1 MMMNRKRRK
10 SLLLVLM
17 LSLLLALA
25 PLPSAFSAALWDAGS
40 LTEVYNP
47 AGQTYAYAPAVLRE
61 GDAEH
66 LFSCHNAED
75 GVFKDHIFY
84 TKIVGGAVV
93 ESRSVL
99 QAGPSGAWD
108 SFHVCDPAVVAGKFK
123 YGEDGHVYNYAM
135 FYLGND
141 VDASAHNQI
150 GVAFADTLDGTWVK
164 YPEPIVTHPNDG
176 FWGAG
181 QPSVTS
187 IDGQGWLM
195 LFFTRGDASATAGY
209 RVELRLGDMANPVV
223 GTPLRLTNAGL
234 VRTDGAPDFL
244 NNFDVAYDPSRDR
257 FYAVREM
264 HPYPSGDPSY
274 IAGAQQIVS
283 ISGGA
288 VWGGGGEW
296 KVEGT
301 LNAAV
306 TGFARNHN
314 AALLRTPF
322 GTLPQPDRLDVYF
335 TDSSASPDLSGRA
348 EFTYDVWRISAAL
361 NNDDPVVE
369 TPLPDFESKYFALT
383 KLVENLNTNAL
394 ELHGAATPKLADRD
408 VWVGYRIYDHE
419 GYLVVAG
426 TAYRDRVAADG
437 SFSIPVEKPALAGDK
452 AARLEV
458 YLLSRKGIPID
469 SAIRKV
475 EF

>member
-1 MMMNRKRRK
+1 MMKIRKAL
-10 SLLLVLM
+10 SLWTALALLL
-17 LSLLLALA
+17 SLA
-25 PLPSAFSAALWDAGS
+25 PLPSASSAALWDAGS
-40 LTEVYNP
+40 LSEVYNP
-47 AGQTYAYAPAVLRE
+47 AGQTYVYAPAVVRE
-61 GDAEH
+61 GDTEH

-99 QAGPSGAWD
+99 QAGPAGAWD
-108 SFHVCDPAVVAGKFK
+108 SFHVCDPAVVAGKFT
-123 YGEDGHVYNYAM
+123 YEGHTYNYAM

-141 VDASAHNQI
+141 VDASRHNQI
-150 GVAFADTLDGTWVK
+150 GVAFADTLGGTWVK
-164 YPEPIVTHPNDG
+164 YPEPIVTHPDDG

-209 RVELRLGDMANPVV
+209 RVEVRLADMANPVV
-223 GTPLRLTNAGL
+223 GAPLRLTNAGL
-234 VRTDGAPDFL
+234 SRTDGAPDFL

-257 FYAVREM
+257 FYAVREV

-274 IAGAQQIVS
+274 IAGAQQLVS

-288 VWGGGGEW
+288 VWGGGGAW
-296 KVEGT
+296 RVEGT

-314 AALLRTPF
+314 AALLRTPY
-322 GTLPQPDRLDVYF
+322 GTLPQPDRIDVYF
-335 TDSSASPDLSGRA
+335 TDSAAAPDLSGRA
-348 EFTYDVWRISAAL
+348 EFTYDIWRISGAL
-361 NNDDPVVE
+361 NNDDPVVA
-369 TPLPDFESKYFALT
+369 TPLEDFRSKDFVLT
-383 KLVENLNTNAL
+383 SIVENLNTNAL
-394 ELHGAATPKLADRD
+394 ELRGAVTEKLLDRN

-426 TAYRDRVAADG
+426 TAYKGRVAADG
-437 SFSIPVEKPALAGDK
+437 SFAIPLQKPADFGGQP
-452 AARLEV
+452 ARLEV
-458 YLLSRKGIPID
+458 YLLSPKGVELD
-469 SAIRKV
+469 KATRKV
-475 EF
+475 EL